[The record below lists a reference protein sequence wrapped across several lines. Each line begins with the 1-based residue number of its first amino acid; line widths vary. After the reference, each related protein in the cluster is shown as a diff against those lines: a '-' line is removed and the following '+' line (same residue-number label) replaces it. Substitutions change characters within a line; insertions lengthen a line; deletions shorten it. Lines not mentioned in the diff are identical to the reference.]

1 MRLALASAL
10 LALAVAAPSPAV
22 PQVEYVNPIAGFSI
36 EIPEDWEM
44 ATGTGGY
51 TEIAIDAPVGA
62 AVATQPALWFF
73 RAKHPAEEEAR
84 LLARDLGQINGGAE
98 PTVAAT
104 GREGEWEVSCR
115 SSGVR
120 GELIERW
127 RCRDEAG
134 QSYVIGALARPGV
147 AEAFGAEIDRAFET
161 CRLVGGPVVHFFQEP
176 TENAY
181 RMVLPV
187 GWTWEGQILR
197 TGAIPGYFVWK
208 VQSQDGLTGCFSSP
222 PAALNI
228 TVPYT
233 PADELA
239 GGIVLDGLRQQVPDA
254 QLESVHSLPRVGEY
268 FGELIKLAG
277 LGENPRVHKVR
288 ADYLGTRDGT
298 QVRVRIEIVTFMLD
312 ASPLL
317 EGRGNWFLMTGGA
330 WAPEARFDQRFALAR
345 GVMAS
350 LWTSPRWKANQART
364 VQSVLG
370 GRRGAMDEAA
380 AGWDALIR
388 DMDRVPDP
396 DGGDPQEVPNR
407 DGGVWKDPAGVMHRV
422 PSDPDTENAL
432 RNRGWKQIQ

>member
-1 MRLALASAL
+1 MSRALRF
-10 LALAVAAPSPAV
+10 AVIGVTLAAPTWAV
-22 PQVEYVNPIAGFSI
+22 QQVDYANPIAGFAI

-44 ATGTGGY
+44 ATGTGGN
-51 TEIAIDAPVGA
+51 TEIAIDAPSGA

-73 RAKHPAEEEAR
+73 RARHPAEEEAR
-84 LLARDLGQINGGAE
+84 LLARDLQQISNG
-98 PTVAAT
+98 VAPKVAPT
-104 GREGEWEVSCR
+104 GRPGEWEVSCR

-120 GELIERW
+120 GELVERW

-134 QSYVIGALARPGV
+134 QSYVIAALARPGV
-147 AEAFGAEIDRAFET
+147 AEAFSAEIERAFDS
-161 CRLVGGPVVHFFQEP
+161 CRLIPTPIVHFFQEP

-181 RMVLPV
+181 RLVLPV

-208 VQSQDGLTGCFSSP
+208 VQSPDGLTGSFSSP

-228 TVPYT
+228 MVPYT

-239 GGIVLDGLRQQVPDA
+239 GGIVLQGLREQLPDA
-254 QLESVHSLPRVGEY
+254 ELDSVRRLARVGDY
-268 FGELIKLAG
+268 FCELIRLAG
-277 LGENPRVHKVR
+277 LGANPRVDKVR
-288 ADYLGTRDGT
+288 ADYVGTRNGT
-298 QVRVRIEIVTFMLD
+298 RVRVRVDIGTFMLD

-317 EGRGNWFLMTGGA
+317 DGRGDWFLMAGGS
-330 WAPEARFDQRFALAR
+330 WAPEDRFDERFPLAR

-350 LWTSPRWKANQART
+350 LWTSPKWKARQAEA

-370 GRRGAMDEAA
+370 RRRGAIDEAA

-422 PSDPDTENAL
+422 PNDPDTENAL
-432 RNRGWKQIQ
+432 RNRGWRQIQ

>member
-233 PADELA
+233 PAD
-239 GGIVLDGLRQQVPDA
+239 
-254 QLESVHSLPRVGEY
+254 
-268 FGELIKLAG
+268 
-277 LGENPRVHKVR
+277 
-288 ADYLGTRDGT
+288 
-298 QVRVRIEIVTFMLD
+298 
-312 ASPLL
+312 
-317 EGRGNWFLMTGGA
+317 
-330 WAPEARFDQRFALAR
+330 
-345 GVMAS
+345 
-350 LWTSPRWKANQART
+350 
-364 VQSVLG
+364 
-370 GRRGAMDEAA
+370 
-380 AGWDALIR
+380 
-388 DMDRVPDP
+388 
-396 DGGDPQEVPNR
+396 
-407 DGGVWKDPAGVMHRV
+407 
-422 PSDPDTENAL
+422 
-432 RNRGWKQIQ
+432 